1 MNMKYLK
8 TVWTLLFHTPYHDL
22 VTPVFD
28 LAGEHEYQRGLH
40 FEQLA
45 LCEHYHVFMQ
55 KNVLQMAA
63 PVQIDHS
70 PMSSSNSRNAMWY
83 FLRSALRG
91 HPEAEFKMGI
101 GYLNGQ
107 LGLDRNYDK
116 AEQWL
121 KKAAQDGHPD
131 AKRCLYDAYSELAFS

>member
-1 MNMKYLK
+1 MNMQYFK
-8 TVWTLLFHTPYHDL
+8 TVRTLLFHTLDNDSAPPL
-22 VTPVFD
+22 FD
-28 LAGEHEYQRGLH
+28 FSAEHEYQRGLH

-45 LCEHYHVFMQ
+45 LSEHYHIFMQ
-55 KNVLQMAA
+55 KNVLQSIT
-63 PVQIDHS
+63 PIQIDHS

-91 HPEAEFKMGI
+91 HPEAEFKMGV

-107 LGLDRNYDK
+107 LGLDRNYAK
-116 AEQWL
+116 AERWL

-131 AKRCLYDAYSELAFS
+131 AKRCLYHAYSELAFS